1 MINGFQTQNVMIP
14 VYSIFVR
21 KNGTVNAN
29 DPVLDAV
36 RFKISKNYI
45 YKNDA
50 AILNIIAAN
59 KWKRPICFTSPY
71 GELGFDRYLRQEGMT
86 YRLVPIDNGGATQVN
101 GDWVVKTMLN
111 NYRFGN
117 VQTPGV
123 YFDEENR
130 RHLNSIRLAFAQAAG
145 SLAEIGRKDDAI
157 KLLNRID
164 SVMNSNNLP
173 YAMPSR
179 YQQHNQI
186 SMQMVYACYRAGET
200 KLAEKVSALL
210 KKDMEQQIAYI
221 QGLSDKFQQS
231 LAPDLERIDSFLK
244 GLIQLEQ
251 QFKMIKQEIPAPAPV
266 VNQAQT
272 DTAKP

>member
-1 MINGFQTQNVMIP
+1 
-14 VYSIFVR
+14 
-21 KNGTVNAN
+21 
-29 DPVLDAV
+29 
-36 RFKISKNYI
+36 
-45 YKNDA
+45 
-50 AILNIIAAN
+50 
-59 KWKRPICFTSPY
+59 
-71 GELGFDRYLRQEGMT
+71 
-86 YRLVPIDNGGATQVN
+86 
-101 GDWVVKTMLN
+101 
-111 NYRFGN
+111 
-117 VQTPGV
+117 
-123 YFDEENR
+123 
-130 RHLNSIRLAFAQAAG
+130 
-145 SLAEIGRKDDAI
+145 
-157 KLLNRID
+157 
-164 SVMNSNNLP
+164 
-173 YAMPSR
+173 MPSR

-186 SMQMVYACYRAGET
+186 SMQMVYACSRAGET